1 MKITV
6 DWNIFKNSIDNLI
19 IEGNKI
25 LEEFDT
31 NDNYDKNKDL
41 ISNWHKKLQNEFGNS
56 FNPSKNEFSIEIQNA
71 YKQERNSYHIPQFQ
85 NSRNFNPPKN
95 KEQENRENNVE
106 LKNKTESLLKNLRY
120 YLKFLSASDAII
132 FPEILELNDRNN
144 FITEDKLNL
153 ILEKLYILYDTNYHS
168 VSSILSAN
176 GIVLNRHGEERELTK
191 VLENRGL
198 VNVISARDIQAQ
210 LTIQGKMYIEE
221 KQKSVKSNYEKI
233 DDNQTQFNDTI
244 DEILLRLEKLGFG
257 QQIIFEEI
265 EELKDLHT
273 KLSKKNFGQVL
284 KGKLVDLALSKTIEN
299 DTISYI
305 YNKITDEVLRLP

>member
-6 DWNIFKNSIDNLI
+6 DWNFFKNSIDNLI

-25 LEEFDT
+25 LGEFDT
-31 NDNYDKNKDL
+31 NDSYDKNKDL
-41 ISNWHKKLQNEFGNS
+41 ISNWHKKLQNEFENS

-71 YKQERNSYHIPQFQ
+71 YKQERNAYHIPQFQ
-85 NSRNFNPPKN
+85 NNRNFNPPKN

-132 FPEILELNDRNN
+132 FPKTLELNDRNN

-176 GIVLNRHGEERELTK
+176 GITLNRHGEERELTK

-210 LTIQGKMYIEE
+210 LTIQGKMYIED

-233 DDNQTQFNDTI
+233 NDNQTQFNDTI
-244 DEILLRLEKLGFG
+244 DEILLRLERLGFG

-273 KLSKKNFGQVL
+273 KLNKKNFGQVL
-284 KGKLVDLALSKTIEN
+284 KGKLVDLALSKAIEN